1 MVLLALSDSKKG
13 TVSSA
18 GWTHSQFA
26 YVYRG
31 GGAGGQGGQAPP
43 PNFRLGRHCPPNFK
57 HTAVLALAI

>member
-1 MVLLALSDSKKG
+1 MVLLALSDSKEG

-31 GGAGGQGGQAPP
+31 GGAGGAGGASAPP
-43 PNFRLGRHCPPNFK
+43 KLQIGEALPPQF
-57 HTAVLALAI
+57 